1 MLAIFPRSPL
11 FQVRMVAFVTS
22 DSMGTSSAKPSP
34 PRLEEDDVL
43 EQPVLGSRRLS
54 NILVALAVTLGGVG
68 FLLASL
74 SSRLGR
80 NLVPLFSASDL
91 PWLPQGLVMG
101 LYGIAAVLLATYLW
115 VVIFLDLGGGSNR
128 FDKRTGVALISRK
141 GFRQLIQVE
150 VHLKEIQAVKV
161 EVREGLSPLRRLALR
176 IQGRRDLPLSRIG
189 EPIPLAELEF
199 SGASLARFLGVPL
212 EGL

>member
-1 MLAIFPRSPL
+1 M
-11 FQVRMVAFVTS
+11 
-22 DSMGTSSAKPSP
+22 
-34 PRLEEDDVL
+34 EEKDIL

-54 NILVALAVTLGGVG
+54 NILVALAMTLGGLG

-74 SSRLGR
+74 SSRVGR
-80 NLVPLFSASDL
+80 NLVPLFTASDL

-115 VVIFLDLGGGSNR
+115 VVITLDLGGGSNR
-128 FDKRTGVALISRK
+128 FDKLTGIALISRR
-141 GFRQLIQVE
+141 GFRQHILVE
-150 VHLKEIQAVKV
+150 VPLREIQAVKV
-161 EVREGLSPLRRLALR
+161 EVREGLSPLRRLSLR